1 MAVLRIAGQLLRER
15 RRSLIGWTAGV
26 GLLMVLMAAVY
37 PSVRDSGDIFEEY
50 MEQLPEAMVEA
61 FGLAGASITSPEGYL
76 VSQLYSNIYV
86 IILLVLGLGLGAWAI
101 AGSESDGTLEVALA
115 NPVRRV
121 AVALGRVLGI
131 GVALVAVNAV
141 GHIVLAAYAP
151 VVGLDDGLPGWAFG
165 AAFAVS
171 LAFVAVHVA
180 LTYAVGAA
188 TGRKGWAIGA
198 GAGLALVGFLVNA
211 MAGVA
216 EVFETARDFSPW
228 YWMLRE
234 NLLTTAP
241 SALSLWLP
249 LGVTVLLVAAGTWA
263 FNRRDLSGG

>member
-1 MAVLRIAGQLLRER
+1 MATLRIAGQMLRER
-15 RRSLIGWTAGV
+15 RRSLLAWIVGV

-37 PSVRDSGDIFEEY
+37 PSVRDSGDVFEEY
-50 MEQLPEAMVEA
+50 MEQLPESFAEA

-86 IILLVLGLGLGAWAI
+86 IILLVLGFGMAAWAI
-101 AGSESDGTLEVALA
+101 AGSEAEGTLEMALA

-121 AVALGRVLGI
+121 SVALGRVLAMA
-131 GVALVAVNAV
+131 VALIAVNAV
-141 GHIVLAAYAP
+141 GHVVLAAYAP
-151 VVGLDDGLPGWAFG
+151 VVGLDEGLPAWAFA

-171 LAFVAVHVA
+171 MAFVAVHVA
-180 LTYAVGAA
+180 LTFAVGAA

-216 EVFETARDFSPW
+216 EVFEAARDFSPW

-234 NLLTTAP
+234 NLLTSAP
-241 SALSLWLP
+241 GLLSLGLPLALSA
-249 LGVTVLLVAAGTWA
+249 VLVAVGTWV
-263 FNRRDLSGG
+263 FNRRDLAG